1 MNATKKLLHFLGRLT
16 LLLWLFIYPGYL
28 LAQITNP
35 SPIHFPTPGKEEN
48 MLFYLQ
54 RDPNTNTLIYALNI
68 QKDGKPDKNQPV
80 KIYWIRYSEN
90 QERKELGYIQRK
102 FAYGLVTKLIN
113 QEQYELR
120 FVSHKS
126 LVFYLKR
133 SSSSNYHVEVLLNG
147 KKISVQRLFIRI
159 EGGSFWIPNVRYATI
174 EGLDIESGKPVIE
187 KISIK

>member
-1 MNATKKLLHFLGRLT
+1 MKKLLYFLGRPT
-16 LLLWLFIYPGYL
+16 LLLWLLINPLNLF
-28 LAQITNP
+28 AQITNP
-35 SPIHFPTPGKEEN
+35 SPIHFPVPGREEN

-54 RDPNTNTLIYALNI
+54 RDPNTNTLIYALNL
-68 QKDGKPDKNQPV
+68 QKDGKIDKNQPV

-90 QERKELGYIQRK
+90 KQRKELGYIQRK
-102 FAYGLVTKLIN
+102 FAYGLITKPIN

-133 SSSSNYHVEVLLNG
+133 LGNGNYYVEIIING
-147 KKISVQRLFIRI
+147 KKISVQRLFVRI
-159 EGGSFWIPNVRYATI
+159 EGGSFWIPNVKYATI
-174 EGLDIESGKPVIE
+174 EGQDTESGKPVIE